1 MSAMRRRP
9 AMLIAVLAVLTSA
22 LAACGSQ
29 PREANSA
36 VIIGNR
42 IVSVDDVQRRLENA
56 LNNEPAAKELAKSHK
71 LDLVSRSIVT
81 QLVRH
86 ELITEVAKR
95 ENLSVAEKDV
105 DELLAANAPPE
116 DPVQR
121 SVQAAFDPKEYA
133 RDRLL
138 IQRLGAKYQD
148 KVEITFDGATVRS
161 PTDAKAQATELATK
175 IAADPAKAA
184 EIVRAAA
191 GNDPEAQSPVQ
202 PVLGQAL
209 SPISAFQIAVENN
222 ALLSPVF
229 AAQKGAVVAFP
240 FSSGDQG
247 GGSAWLVALIS
258 QRDNN
263 ATLPADQTAA
273 ASQVSPQW
281 QEEVGNRLIGPVV
294 TELGVRVSPRYGVWD
309 ELAVAVAP
317 SEGEKTGVLLP
328 AADQQRS

>member
-1 MSAMRRRP
+1 MSALRRRP
-9 AMLIAVLAVLTSA
+9 AMLIAVLAVLGSA

-36 VIIGNR
+36 VIIGDR
-42 IVSVDDVQRRLENA
+42 VISVDDVQGRLENA
-56 LNNEPAAKELAKSHK
+56 LNKEPAARDLAKNHK

-95 ENLSVAEKDV
+95 ENLSVSERDV
-105 DELLAANAPPE
+105 EELLAANAPPE

-138 IQRLGAKYQD
+138 TQRLGTKYQD

-161 PTDAKAQATELATK
+161 AADAKAQATDLANR
-175 IAADPAKAA
+175 IAAEPAKVAD
-184 EIVRAAA
+184 IVRAAA
-191 GNDPEAQSPVQ
+191 GEDPESPIR
-202 PVLGQAL
+202 PVLGQTL

-229 AAQKGAVVAFP
+229 AAKKNFVVAFT
-240 FSSGDQG
+240 FSTGDQG

-258 QRDNN
+258 KRDNN
-263 ATLPADQTAA
+263 ATLPEDQAAA
-273 ASQVSPQW
+273 ASQVSAQW
-281 QEEVGNRLIGPVV
+281 QEEVGNRLIGPLV

-309 ELAVAVAP
+309 ELAVSVAP
-317 SEGEKTGVLLP
+317 SEGEKAGVLLP
-328 AADQQRS
+328 AAGQQS